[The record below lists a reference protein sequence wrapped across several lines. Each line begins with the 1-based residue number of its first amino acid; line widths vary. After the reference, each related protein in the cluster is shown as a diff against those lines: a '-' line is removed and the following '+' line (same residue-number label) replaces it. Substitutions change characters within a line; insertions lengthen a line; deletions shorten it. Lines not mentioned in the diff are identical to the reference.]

1 MSKSKTKALAIEALI
16 KERQRI
22 AFDANLFD
30 LRLACTPHAKRA
42 SERRKEIEAAIAELK
57 QKPIQLELPLMVP
70 AAKGTSLSGNSFPNT
85 E

>member
-1 MSKSKTKALAIEALI
+1 MSKTTRLAIEALK

-30 LRLACTPHAKRA
+30 LRLACTAHAKRC
-42 SERRKEIEAAIAELK
+42 SERRKEIDAAIAELSG
-57 QKPIQLELPLMVP
+57 QAEKPITLHFAQMEL
-70 AAKGTSLSGNSFPNT
+70 FP